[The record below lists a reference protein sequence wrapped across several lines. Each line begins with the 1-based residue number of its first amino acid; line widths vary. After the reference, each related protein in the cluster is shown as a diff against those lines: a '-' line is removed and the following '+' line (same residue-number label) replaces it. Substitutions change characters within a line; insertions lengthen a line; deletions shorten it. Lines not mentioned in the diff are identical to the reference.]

1 MSKYSEH
8 VRAGESRTNLYDEIT
23 AKIVGQL
30 EARRVPWVQSWGTA
44 AAKVPL
50 VYADRL
56 IPDDEHKRAA
66 ETGENAQAIPFLK
79 RFTVFNTDQCNGLL
93 DEIARANICCR
104 RATVATRVQRSRP
117 QAQLRQGRSYAPS
130 FIEGHSSCT
139 TSFRPSP
146 PMNHKSRTISFRA
159 STASRRMKLHAP
171 TSRS

>member
-79 RFTVFNTDQCNGLL
+79 RFTVFNTDQCSGLS
-93 DEIARANICCR
+93 DEIA
-104 RATVATRVQRSRP
+104 TVAP
-117 QAQLRQGRSYAPS
+117 
-130 FIEGHSSCT
+130 
-139 TSFRPSP
+139 P
-146 PMNHKSRTISFRA
+146 PMPGMIEPRVEAPDQGDHHRFLQ
-159 STASRRMKLHAP
+159 RRQPGVLSA
-171 TSRS
+171 R

>member
-93 DEIARANICCR
+93 NEIARANICCR
-104 RATVATRVQRSRP
+104 PLASRCGRDPSAEKSAAGATPTRKKLCTKFYRGAFELHNKLSTVATNES
-117 QAQLRQGRSYAPS
+117 
-130 FIEGHSSCT
+130 
-139 TSFRPSP
+139 
-146 PMNHKSRTISFRA
+146 
-159 STASRRMKLHAP
+159 
-171 TSRS
+171 